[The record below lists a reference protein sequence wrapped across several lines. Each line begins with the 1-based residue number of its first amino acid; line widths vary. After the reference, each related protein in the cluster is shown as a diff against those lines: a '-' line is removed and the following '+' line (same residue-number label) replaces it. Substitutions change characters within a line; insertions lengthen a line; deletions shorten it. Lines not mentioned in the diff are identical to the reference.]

1 MLKSYKTVH
10 KAPVV
15 SLIPRPFTLPYLFC
29 LLTLLTTTAAAVH
42 SQALPPIRNF
52 TPQQY
57 GADNQN
63 WAVTQAADGWMYF
76 ANNGG
81 LLEYNGVRWNRYAVP
96 NGSVLRSV
104 YAQGTRVYSGCY
116 MEFGYWERNAQ
127 GKQEYTS
134 LSASM
139 QDTLLT
145 DEEFWKIR
153 GIGDWI
159 LFQSLQRI
167 YAYNKRD
174 AAFTILPAV
183 ASRAQLFEFEGDLFY
198 RKAGEGLIQL
208 DNGLARL
215 RIPESRIGDTVF
227 LGMAPVGEDTLLIAE
242 DGTFYFIRDSG
253 LEEWSPPGLR
263 RYPSVRLYS
272 FLQPKDGRLVL
283 GTISQGVVI
292 LDPQGNLL
300 QATGKR
306 EGLNNN
312 TVLALFED
320 RDQNLWLALDNGIS
334 VINSGSAF
342 REYID
347 EEGNLGVV
355 YAAQEFQNRLYLG
368 TNQGL
373 FQSPRS
379 NPGRFTLVPGTEGQV
394 WSLRVFG
401 DALLCG
407 HDSGTFRIEGDRA
420 ERISDIPGTW
430 DIKRVPGRDSLL
442 IQGGY
447 QGLSVLERTTSGWQF
462 RNQLENFR
470 ISSRF
475 FEFTESGRLIVN
487 HEYKGVYDL
496 QIDAEYRRVIEREQT
511 PAFGYGASLFR
522 FTDTLY
528 YANSSGM
535 FRFDEG
541 KRSFVADTFMN
552 ARLFSGSDVPRGVL
566 IAEDNPQRLWGLGD
580 RTIFVLMPDAIGQ
593 GMVTRTIDVPEG
605 FRGSLGVAGFECIAP
620 LSDGRYLIGRTDGYL
635 LLDLEKLPQEIPPVA
650 LHGVTQYFYDNQPAQ
665 PVSLLAEEPAF
676 RFREGNLNFTYGV
689 PLYGKYREVQYQYWL
704 EGLQETW
711 GGWSTA
717 TEAGFDNLPYG
728 DYTFHVRARIG
739 SIHAPGEATFGF
751 SVLRPWY
758 LSYWALA
765 LFGLIAASL
774 GYLIHYRYKAYY
786 RKQQAVLEA
795 RNRKKMKRKKL
806 KARKKMVEMRNQ
818 HLQKEIDSKN
828 RELAVSTMSLI
839 RKNEF
844 LSQIKEQLREARGE
858 KAVDAVIRNI
868 DRNINNEEDW
878 AFFEKAFKNADK
890 DFLKNIKEQH
900 PELTPNDLKLC
911 AYLRL
916 NLSSKEIA
924 PLLNISVRSVE
935 VKRYRL
941 RKKMQLEHE
950 QGLTDYILQL

>member
-1 MLKSYKTVH
+1 
-10 KAPVV
+10 
-15 SLIPRPFTLPYLFC
+15 
-29 LLTLLTTTAAAVH
+29 
-42 SQALPPIRNF
+42 
-52 TPQQY
+52 
-57 GADNQN
+57 
-63 WAVTQAADGWMYF
+63 MYF
-76 ANNGG
+76 ANSGG

-96 NGSVLRSV
+96 NASVLRSV
-104 YAQGTRVYSGCY
+104 YAEGSRVYSGCY
-116 MEFGYWERNAQ
+116 MEFGYWERNER
-127 GKQEYTS
+127 GEQEYAS

-139 QDTLLT
+139 KDTLLT

-153 GIGDWI
+153 GIGDWV

-167 YAYNKRD
+167 YAYNKTD
-174 AAFTILPAV
+174 SAFTILPAT

-198 RKAGEGLIQL
+198 RKTGEGLIQL
-208 DNGLARL
+208 NNGSARL
-215 RIPESRIGDTVF
+215 RIPESRIDDTVF
-227 LGMAPVGEDTLLIAE
+227 LGMARVGEETVLIAE
-242 DGTFYFIRDSG
+242 DGTFYFIRDEG
-253 LEEWSPPGLR
+253 LQQWSPPGLR
-263 RYPSVRLYS
+263 RYLSIRLYS
-272 FLQPKDGRLVL
+272 FLQLQDGRLVL

-292 LDPQGNLL
+292 LDPEGRLL

-312 TVLALFED
+312 TVLAIFED

-347 EEGNLGVV
+347 EEGDLGVV
-355 YAAQEFQNRLYLG
+355 YAAQEFKELLYLG

-373 FQSPRS
+373 FQAPREA
-379 NPGRFTLVPGTEGQV
+379 PGPFTLVPGTEGQV
-394 WSLRVFG
+394 WSLRVF
-401 DALLCG
+401 DEQLLCG
-407 HDSGTFRIEGDRA
+407 HDSGTFSIEGEVA
-420 ERISDIPGTW
+420 QRISDIPGTW

-447 QGLSVLERTTSGWQF
+447 QGLSVLERMASGWQF
-462 RNQLENFR
+462 RNRLDNFR
-470 ISSRF
+470 VSSRF
-475 FEFTESGRLIVN
+475 FEFTEPGKLIVN
-487 HEYKGVYDL
+487 HEYKGIYNL
-496 QIDAEYRRVIEREQT
+496 CIDAEYRRVLERTQT
-511 PAFGYGASLFR
+511 PAFGFGASLFR
-522 FTDTLY
+522 FGDALY

-535 FRFDEG
+535 FRFDKGE
-541 KRSFVADTFMN
+541 RTFVADTLMN

-566 IAEDNPQRLWGLGD
+566 IAEENPPRLWGLGD
-580 RTIFVLMPDAIGQ
+580 RTIFVLMPDALGQ

-605 FRGSLGVAGFECIAP
+605 FRRSLGVAGFECIAP

-635 LLDLEKLPQEIPPVA
+635 LLDLQKMPREIPQPT
-650 LHGVTQYFYDNQPAQ
+650 LHGVTQYFYDNQPARA
-665 PVSLLAEEPAF
+665 VSLIAEEPAF

-689 PLYGKYREVQYQYWL
+689 PVYGKYREVQYQYWL

-711 GGWSTA
+711 GAWSTA
-717 TEAGFDNLPYG
+717 TEADFDNLPYG
-728 DYTFHVRARIG
+728 AYTFHVRARIG
-739 SIHAPGEATFGF
+739 SIHAPGEVTFDF

-758 LSYWALA
+758 LNYWALVLFA
-765 LFGLIAASL
+765 LLAAGL

-786 RKQQAVLEA
+786 RKQQALVEA
-795 RNRKKMKRKKL
+795 RSRKKMKRKKL

-818 HLQKEIDSKN
+818 HLQKEIESKN

-844 LSQIKEQLREARGE
+844 LSQIKEQLQEAQGE
-858 KAVDAVIRNI
+858 RSVDTVIRNI

-941 RKKMQLEHE
+941 RKKMDLAHE